1 MNAEKRLMIN
11 LENEKAVSFWKK
23 LLNLNVQQLF
33 NAVRKAG
40 NSSEDVMNYI
50 GDTLENRYT
59 DEFFYY
65 D

>member
-1 MNAEKRLMIN
+1 MLIIN

-23 LLNLNVQQLF
+23 LLNLNIRQLF
-33 NAVRKAG
+33 NAVKKAG

-50 GDTLENRYT
+50 GDALENRYT